1 MVKDEQAI
9 LRNAIREAIITREDK
24 QAICDALLLALKKT
38 RHLHDLVG
46 LKYTKMDC
54 NGDEIVVAEFENGHK
69 KKICVNLDSGIAMIA
84 DIATKIL

>member
-1 MVKDEQAI
+1 MREDEQAI

-38 RHLHDLVG
+38 RHLYDLIS
-46 LKYTKMDC
+46 LKYTKMDD
-54 NGDEIVVAEFENGHK
+54 DEIVVAEFENGYK
-69 KKICVNLDSGIAMIA
+69 KEICVNLDSGIAMIA

>member
-1 MVKDEQAI
+1 MREDEQAI
-9 LRNAIREAIITREDK
+9 LRNAIKEAIITIEDK

-46 LKYTKMDC
+46 LKYTKMDK
-54 NGDEIVVAEFENGHK
+54 DEIVVAEFQNGYR

>member
-1 MVKDEQAI
+1 MIEDEQMI
-9 LRNAIREAIITREDK
+9 RNAILKAITTSEDK

-54 NGDEIVVAEFENGHK
+54 NEIVVAEFENGHK
-69 KKICVNLDSGIAMIA
+69 KKICVNWDSGIAMIV
-84 DIATKIL
+84 DIASQLL